1 MIGIWQDYAAF
12 YLVVAGVAM
21 LGAFGLPLL
30 VAPMSW
36 ARLMR
41 WEVPP
46 PGNLIVFLGRSLGM
60 FICVIAAYAFKAAA
74 TPQAQPFFF
83 ELMLWTFAG
92 MIALHVYG
100 AIKKAQPI
108 TETLE
113 IGLWV
118 FLVLVTLLFY
128 PAA

>member
-1 MIGIWQDYAAF
+1 MIGIWQDYAVF

-30 VAPMSW
+30 LAPMSW

-46 PGNLIVFLGRSLGM
+46 PGQLVVFLGRSLGA
-60 FICVIAAYAFKAAA
+60 FICVIAAFAFRVAA
-74 TPQAQPFFF
+74 TPLSQPFFF
-83 ELMLWTFAG
+83 ELMLWIFGA

-100 AIKKAQPI
+100 AIKKTQPI
-108 TETLE
+108 TETFE
-113 IGLWV
+113 IGLWL

>member
-21 LGAFGLPLL
+21 LGAFGFPLL

-128 PAA
+128 PGA